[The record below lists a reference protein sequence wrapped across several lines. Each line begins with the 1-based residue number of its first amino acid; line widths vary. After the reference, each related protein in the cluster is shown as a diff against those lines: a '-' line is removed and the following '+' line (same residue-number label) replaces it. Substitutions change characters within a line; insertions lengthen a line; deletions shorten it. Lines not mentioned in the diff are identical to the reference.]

1 MISGVFLYCDRW
13 CEKCAFTSSC
23 EAFSSPGTEKDRKE
37 NLLNDQI
44 NGEFWENLESK
55 LPAIENW
62 IIEKAAREG
71 TSLTELDPPKQKKNF
86 DLFQRDAKSN
96 AILKAGRLYEDLV
109 DDWFDDGIEKFGLVV
124 VETGQGAAIRM
135 PDLEMRVES
144 RNLNQIFEI
153 ILRYQLQI
161 YLKLSRSFYSQGR
174 EKEEEKETTGFKDSL
189 GAAKSTLA
197 LLDRSMAAW
206 GLVSEVLSGSEDKI
220 FEILVLLQR
229 LRYHI
234 ELEFPEV
241 RLFIRPGF
249 DN

>member
-1 MISGVFLYCDRW
+1 MS
-13 CEKCAFTSSC
+13 
-23 EAFSSPGTEKDRKE
+23 
-37 NLLNDQI
+37 
-44 NGEFWENLESK
+44 
-55 LPAIENW
+55 AIENW
-62 IIEKAAREG
+62 IIEKATRES

-109 DDWFDDGIEKFGLVV
+109 DDWFDEAVESLKLEI
-124 VETGQGAAIRM
+124 VETGQGAGYLLCEGNINGQGLNTN
-135 PDLEMRVES
+135 DLFAV
-144 RNLNQIFEI
+144 
-153 ILRYQLQI
+153 ILRYQLQV
-161 YLKLSRSFYSQGR
+161 YLKLSRSFYSRGR
-174 EKEEEKETTGFKDSL
+174 EAEEEDEPGKLKDSI

-197 LLDRSMAAW
+197 LLNRSMAAW
-206 GLVSEVLSGSEDKI
+206 GMVLEVLSGSEDQI

-234 ELEFPEV
+234 ELEFPNV